1 MHILCKQWALLE
13 VMVYITFMQADYYNS
28 VLNLCLSTGTDAA
41 VPKGSVG
48 NPDAAVPKGSVGN
61 RKLLINFVFNK

>member
-1 MHILCKQWALLE
+1 MF
-13 VMVYITFMQADYYNS
+13 V
-28 VLNLCLSTGTDAA
+28 NLCLSTGTDAA

-48 NPDAAVPKGSVGN
+48 NPDAAVPKGSVENPDAAVPKGSVGN